1 MQPVWDAVWNVP
13 HPIAPP
19 APLVFAQSA
28 GGAPPLAGR
37 YPLETMDG
45 LEIHSTDVGGPRIAD
60 TPPLAL
66 HQPYNRVLGQLTAGH
81 QGALPFGE
89 LPVACRA
96 AQPFDMLACPGP
108 GPMRNIAFPRLVE
121 PRTSWIWT

>member
-1 MQPVWDAVWNVP
+1 MRLIQLHALHLQVLHTLAVVR
-13 HPIAPP
+13 
-19 APLVFAQSA
+19 LRS
-28 GGAPPLAGR
+28 LGR

-60 TPPLAL
+60 APPLAF
-66 HQPYNRVLGQLTAGH
+66 HQPYNRVFGQLTADQ

-96 AQPFDMLACPGP
+96 AQPFDMLACTGP
-108 GPMRNIAFPRLVE
+108 GPMRNIAFTRLVE